1 MLPAS
6 GLTLAASATTV
17 IPVPVLKQQSKGVG
31 TLGINDRK
39 RAEYD
44 PMCSKG
50 PGVKTYHIT
59 VFALSQDV
67 KLTASKASRADLL
80 DAMKGITLGETTLD
94 FKYER
99 K

>member
-1 MLPAS
+1 MVYNIPADVR
-6 GLTLAASATTV
+6 GLTQNATG
-17 IPVPVLKQQSKGVG
+17 IGQ
-31 TLGINDRK
+31 LGQNDRQ

-59 VFALSQDV
+59 VIALSQMLDV
-67 KLTASKASRADLL
+67 KPNQLDRQRLL
-80 DAMKGITLGETTLD
+80 EEAKKYSLGEGTFD